1 MDNGNTAALMAKPT
15 SSTAKIAIR
24 VPEGIPSAR
33 SAISAIFRVPVAA
46 YTKAMPRRKT
56 TEDIIETI
64 TYEMPARTLSALA
77 PMVNST
83 KLAASST
90 SNPT

>member
-1 MDNGNTAALMAKPT
+1 M
-15 SSTAKIAIR
+15 
-24 VPEGIPSAR
+24 
-33 SAISAIFRVPVAA
+33 PVAA
-46 YTKAMPRRKT
+46 YTKAMPSRKT